1 MNATKAIIALFERN
15 KGSDPMS
22 HWAKRQMSVD
32 EAARAIYEL
41 WGCTEPKHMG
51 AAMILSRRKE
61 ALKAIADRMETI
73 ARWISERDPR
83 AESWMVQ
90 QDIVISLAAVAK
102 ELVLQIERVE

>member
-1 MNATKAIIALFERN
+1 
-15 KGSDPMS
+15 
-22 HWAKRQMSVD
+22 
-32 EAARAIYEL
+32 
-41 WGCTEPKHMG
+41 
-51 AAMILSRRKE
+51 MILSRRKE

-90 QDIVISLAAVAK
+90 QDIVISLATVAK